1 MAEYYE
7 GTRRYRRYR
16 RPFKLKKWMFAVLF
30 LAVGVGIFAYYRGRM
45 SDLLYG
51 LSEAETDARTTQ
63 NACELFG
70 LESAGKGISL

>member
-51 LSEAETDARTTQ
+51 LSEATVRAMCVSGVRFCII
-63 NACELFG
+63 AYIGML
-70 LESAGKGISL
+70 